1 MNNYLFTRFFLTLSV
16 LCVGFLG
23 GCKDQPDESQEEPEK
38 TYPIGVITT
47 NHGAMHFWLYD
58 QTPHHKAKFV
68 ELANQHYYDDFTFNR
83 VVLNFVIQGGCPDSP
98 QYFENSPYLLDPE
111 FVDSIGHTYGAL
123 GMGRDNNPK
132 KQSNACQ
139 LYIVSKE
146 AGLPNLDGNYMI
158 FGKIIK
164 GEEVLESVEH
174 VQVDSLNKPLQTV
187 SMKVEVLDLTSS
199 QIETSYGFKP

>member
-1 MNNYLFTRFFLTLSV
+1 
-16 LCVGFLG
+16 
-23 GCKDQPDESQEEPEK
+23 
-38 TYPIGVITT
+38 
-47 NHGAMHFWLYD
+47 MHFCF
-58 QTPHHKAKFV
+58 H
-68 ELANQHYYDDFTFNR
+68 FTAQ
-83 VVLNFVIQGGCPDSP
+83 VSGLV
-98 QYFENSPYLLDPE
+98 
-111 FVDSIGHTYGAL
+111 TYCSLHAL